1 MFETPQGSCTATRAR
16 ELLYAIRI
24 FDAGNQHSLNK
35 QRMNCY
41 GHR

>member
-1 MFETPQGSCTATRAR
+1 MSETPQGSNTARQAR

-24 FDAGNQHSLNK
+24 FDAGNQPSLNK
-35 QRMNCY
+35 QRMNCH